1 MLVLSIET
9 SCDETSLAFLTDNF
23 SSGKNILEDSLE
35 NNFVDYLNSFEIL
48 GHIIASQID
57 IHKVFGGVIPEIG
70 AREHANQI
78 HFLFQEVLENSAR
91 KYLELKENM
100 KNYTKKSQ
108 GEILEIPETKPS
120 QIKNPVNSKSL
131 EGENTMSINSTKINT
146 TENLIESLAEEKIKE
161 IKQKILGE
169 LDYIFV
175 TATPGLASALR
186 VGVEFAKTL
195 EFFIDKNYQNK
206 VTIKNINHLQGH
218 LASCFWAK

>member
-1 MLVLSIET
+1 
-9 SCDETSLAFLTDNF
+9 
-23 SSGKNILEDSLE
+23 
-35 NNFVDYLNSFEIL
+35 
-48 GHIIASQID
+48 
-57 IHKVFGGVIPEIG
+57 
-70 AREHANQI
+70 
-78 HFLFQEVLENSAR
+78 
-91 KYLELKENM
+91 
-100 KNYTKKSQ
+100 
-108 GEILEIPETKPS
+108 
-120 QIKNPVNSKSL
+120 
-131 EGENTMSINSTKINT
+131 MSINSTKINT
-146 TENLIESLAEEKIKE
+146 TENLIESLAEEKITE